1 MASFQSLN
9 SHFRRRL
16 ARLGFSRLPY
26 PPLAICRCILM
37 IETGQRAG
45 LANRSPAA
53 SNCKTLRATKWRL
66 SVGAGCPRAKTGFGC
81 NKRHTKSGRAR
92 WGEKRSL
99 WGRNGPAV
107 ACRPRGHSASSSS
120 SRSTMHALCALGRYR
135 RRTGLLGASRSGG
148 FPGTHGRACNHLA
161 LREVF
166 YLCSHDRPPGR

>member
-1 MASFQSLN
+1 MASFQSLKC
-9 SHFRRRL
+9 HFRRRL

-26 PPLAICRCILM
+26 PSLAICRCILM

-92 WGEKRSL
+92 WGEKRL
-99 WGRNGPAV
+99 IWGRDGLGPA
-107 ACRPRGHSASSSS
+107 CPPRPASAALPSTTDESHAFHPRTAPALYGLP
-120 SRSTMHALCALGRYR
+120 SRPS
-135 RRTGLLGASRSGG
+135 TGLPSEA
-148 FPGTHGRACNHLA
+148 A
-161 LREVF
+161 
-166 YLCSHDRPPGR
+166 RPSAQLYCFVGDVLLMFC